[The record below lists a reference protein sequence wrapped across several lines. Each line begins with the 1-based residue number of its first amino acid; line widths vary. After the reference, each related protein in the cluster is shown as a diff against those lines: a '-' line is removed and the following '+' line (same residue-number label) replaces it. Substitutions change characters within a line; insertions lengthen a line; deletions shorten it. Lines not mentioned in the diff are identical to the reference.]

1 MDKLNR
7 EKTENKQTLRIPKKK
22 RIFASVLRNA

>member
-7 EKTENKQTLRIPKKK
+7 KKTENKQTLRISKKK
-22 RIFASVLRNA
+22 RIFASVLRNE